1 MGTLRENLSGFIGD
15 WRMAKILVAEDE
27 PDIRD
32 LIAFILRMLGGY
44 EVILANN
51 GEEAVQM
58 AFKEIPDLI
67 LTDVRM
73 PKMSGYEA
81 CQRIK
86 AEPTTQHIPVVFLT
100 ARGQEQ
106 EVQAGIAAGGDEYLL
121 KPFEQAQ
128 LLKQVA
134 DILARTKKV

>member
-1 MGTLRENLSGFIGD
+1 
-15 WRMAKILVAEDE
+15 MAKILVAEDE

-32 LIAFILRMLGGY
+32 LIVFILRMLGGY
-44 EVILANN
+44 EVVAANN
-51 GEEAVQM
+51 GEEAVQL

-86 AEPTTQHIPVVFLT
+86 AEPTTKHIPVVFLT

-128 LLKQVA
+128 LLKKVA
-134 DILARTKKV
+134 DILTQAKKA

>member
-1 MGTLRENLSGFIGD
+1 
-15 WRMAKILVAEDE
+15 MAKILVAEDE
-27 PDIRD
+27 RDIRD
-32 LIAFILRMLGGY
+32 LITFMLRFAGY
-44 EVILANN
+44 EVITVTN
-51 GEEAVQM
+51 GEEAVQ
-58 AFKEIPDLI
+58 AALKEIPDLI

-86 AEPTTQHIPVVFLT
+86 AEPTTKHIPVVFLT

-106 EVQAGIAAGGDEYLL
+106 EVQAGMAAGGVEYLL

-128 LLKQVA
+128 LMKKVA
-134 DILARTKKV
+134 DILAQAKKA

>member
-1 MGTLRENLSGFIGD
+1 
-15 WRMAKILVAEDE
+15 V
-27 PDIRD
+27 
-32 LIAFILRMLGGY
+32 FILRMLGGY
-44 EVILANN
+44 EVVAANN
-51 GEEAVQM
+51 GEEAVQL

-86 AEPTTQHIPVVFLT
+86 AEPTTKHIPVVFLT

-128 LLKQVA
+128 LLKKVA
-134 DILARTKKV
+134 DILTQAKKA

>member
-1 MGTLRENLSGFIGD
+1 MS
-15 WRMAKILVAEDE
+15 KILIAEDE

-32 LIAFILRMLGGY
+32 LIVFILRMIGGY
-44 EVILANN
+44 EVVAANN
-51 GEEAVQM
+51 GEEAVQL
-58 AFKEIPDLI
+58 ALKEIPDLI

-86 AEPTTQHIPVVFLT
+86 ADPTTKHIPVVFLT

-128 LLKQVA
+128 LIKKVA
-134 DILARTKKV
+134 DILTKAKK

>member
-1 MGTLRENLSGFIGD
+1 
-15 WRMAKILVAEDE
+15 MAKILVAEDE

-32 LIAFILRMLGGY
+32 LIVFILRMLGGY
-44 EVILANN
+44 EVVAANN
-51 GEEAVQM
+51 GEEAVQL

-86 AEPTTQHIPVVFLT
+86 AEPTTKHIPVVFLT

-128 LLKQVA
+128 LLKKVA
-134 DILARTKKV
+134 DILTQAKK

>member
-1 MGTLRENLSGFIGD
+1 MP
-15 WRMAKILVAEDE
+15 KILVAEDE
-27 PDIRD
+27 PDIRE
-32 LIAFILRMLGGY
+32 LIIFILRFGGY
-44 EVILANN
+44 EVVAANN
-51 GEEAVQM
+51 GEEAVQL
-58 AFKEIPDLI
+58 ALKEIPDLI

-86 AEPTTQHIPVVFLT
+86 ADPSTKHIPVVFLT

-128 LLKQVA
+128 LMKKVA
-134 DILARTKKV
+134 DILAKAKKA

>member
-1 MGTLRENLSGFIGD
+1 MS
-15 WRMAKILVAEDE
+15 KILVAEDE

-32 LIAFILRMLGGY
+32 LIVFILRMIGGY
-44 EVILANN
+44 EVVAANN
-51 GEEAVQM
+51 GEEAVQL
-58 AFKEIPDLI
+58 ALKEIPDLI

-86 AEPTTQHIPVVFLT
+86 ADPTTKHIPVVFLT

-128 LLKQVA
+128 LIKKVA
-134 DILARTKKV
+134 DILAKAKKA

>member
-1 MGTLRENLSGFIGD
+1 
-15 WRMAKILVAEDE
+15 MAKILVVEDE

-32 LIAFILRMLGGY
+32 LIVFILRMLGGY
-44 EVILANN
+44 EVVAANN
-51 GEEAVQM
+51 GEEAVQL

-86 AEPTTQHIPVVFLT
+86 AEPTTKHIPVVFLT

-128 LLKQVA
+128 LLKKVA
-134 DILARTKKV
+134 DILTQAKK

>member
-1 MGTLRENLSGFIGD
+1 
-15 WRMAKILVAEDE
+15 MAKILVVEDE

-32 LIAFILRMLGGY
+32 LIVFILSMLGGY
-44 EVILANN
+44 EVVAANN
-51 GEEAVQM
+51 GEEAVQL

-86 AEPTTQHIPVVFLT
+86 AEPTTKHIPVVFLT

-128 LLKQVA
+128 LLKKVA
-134 DILARTKKV
+134 DILTQAKKA